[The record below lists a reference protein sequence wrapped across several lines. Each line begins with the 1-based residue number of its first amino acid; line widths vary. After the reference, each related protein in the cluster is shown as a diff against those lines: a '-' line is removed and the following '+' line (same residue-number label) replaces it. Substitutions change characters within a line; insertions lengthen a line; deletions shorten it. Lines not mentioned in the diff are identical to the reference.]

1 VDCCTQKGGSEAKD
15 TQEGEKCM
23 KSVLWCRAMVATD
36 TGHEAAGLVKITL
49 DRFEVAKEAS

>member
-1 VDCCTQKGGSEAKD
+1 
-15 TQEGEKCM
+15 M

-36 TGHEAAGLVKITL
+36 TGHEAASLVKITL